1 MTAVDTAAAVR
12 AGELTPRQTVQAAL
26 DRITANDTTI
36 HAFVTVRAEKA
47 LAEADELAA
56 RPDLASLPLAGVPVA
71 IKDNVPVAGEPM
83 TIGSKATSRA
93 PQPTDH
99 AVVRRLRDAGAI
111 VVGITA
117 VPEMCMWG
125 ATDNPDVVT
134 RNPWNTD
141 RTSGGSSGGAAA
153 AVASGQ
159 VDIAH
164 GNDGLGSIR
173 IPSADCGLFGIKPG
187 PGVVPAEFGG
197 NGWYGMS
204 ENGPIAT
211 TVADAALMLSVLADD
226 PSYATVSG
234 DAPLTIAVA
243 ANHPLAGGRTD
254 THFANALQRA
264 VDLLPELGHAAAHR
278 DLPYPKNPLPLFLRW
293 LGGSAADAKDIADHG
308 GDLSKLQSR
317 TKFHVAVGKQVIK
330 RGLVNEGQ
338 RDKIAD
344 SVAAYLDSTG
354 ADLLMTPALGRPPI
368 EARTWSTKSWAANIW
383 ANVNYAPFQGVFNVI
398 GWPAM
403 SVPFGV
409 HPVSNTPLAVH
420 VAGRPGSEKTML
432 ALAAQIESAR
442 PWQRV
447 APGF

>member
-1 MTAVDTAAAVR
+1 MTAVEIAAAVR
-12 AGELTPRQTVQAAL
+12 DGSLTPRQAVQASL
-26 DRITANDTTI
+26 DRIAEHDNKV
-36 HAFVTVRAEKA
+36 HAFVTVRTEKA
-47 LAEADELAA
+47 LAEADEVAA
-56 RPDLASLPLAGVPVA
+56 RSDLVTLPLAGVPVA
-71 IKDNVPVAGEPM
+71 IKDNVSVAGEPM
-83 TIGSKATSRA
+83 TIGSKATTRA
-93 PQPTDH
+93 PQAADH
-99 AVVRRLRDAGAI
+99 AVVQRLRAAGAV

-125 ATDNPDVVT
+125 ATDTPEVIS
-134 RNPWNTD
+134 RNPWNLE
-141 RTSGGSSGGAAA
+141 RTPGGSSGGSAA

-159 VDIAH
+159 VTIAH

-226 PSYATVSG
+226 PNYATVAKPDS
-234 DAPLTIAVA
+234 LTIAVA

-254 THFANALQRA
+254 AHFAGALQRA
-264 VDLLPELGHAAAHR
+264 ADLLPELGHSAVYK
-278 DLPYPKNPLPLFLRW
+278 DLPYPSNPLPLFLRW
-293 LGGSAADAKDIADHG
+293 LGGTAADAQDIADHG
-308 GDLSKLQSR
+308 GDISKLQRRS
-317 TKFHVAVGKQVIK
+317 KFHVAMGRQVNM
-330 RGLVNEGQ
+330 RGLVKTSQ

-344 SVAAYLDSTG
+344 SVAAYLDSTN

-368 EARTWSTKSWAANIW
+368 EARAWSTKSWGANVW

-403 SVPFGV
+403 SIPFGV
-409 HPVSNTPLAVH
+409 HPVSGTPLAIH
-420 VAGRPGSEKTML
+420 VAGRPGCERTML
-432 ALAAQIESAR
+432 GFAAQIERER
-442 PWQRV
+442 PWQRI